1 MTVVPKAVTRVAIRV
16 TIVAARTGT
25 TVRRAMTATGS
36 AGPMRGGP
44 TSTGIVTAT
53 IPGISITI
61 AAISIAM
68 TDIRI
73 VMVRD
78 VPRSI
83 AMTDTVSAV
92 TIARTSTVEIVG
104 TSIVTT
110 TAVARGV
117 PISIVTTA
125 GAAIVV
131 TIAVVIVVTSIATIA
146 GRKAVAV
153 MAVIG
158 TSIVTTAVT
167 SIVMIAVAA
176 IGATTVRMIAA
187 VKAAR
192 DSMVTAGSIAT
203 IVPKTVVIAVTSI
216 VTTVAAIVGSSAV
229 TQARPSAGIT
239 TTVVDVAAIGV
250 DSGEMTAIS
259 GITTDVP
266 SSSVNRG
273 ATPTGP
279 YPSRPRT
286 RTRTGVRMNR
296 ECPVAWSGPCCPR
309 MRKSV

>member
-1 MTVVPKAVTRVAIRV
+1 MAIRV

-131 TIAVVIVVTSIATIA
+131 TIAVVIAGISIVTLAGVIVGASIAA
-146 GRKAVAV
+146 RGGRKAVAV

-158 TSIVTTAVT
+158 TSIVTTA
-167 SIVMIAVAA
+167 
-176 IGATTVRMIAA
+176 
-187 VKAAR
+187 
-192 DSMVTAGSIAT
+192 
-203 IVPKTVVIAVTSI
+203 
-216 VTTVAAIVGSSAV
+216 
-229 TQARPSAGIT
+229 
-239 TTVVDVAAIGV
+239 
-250 DSGEMTAIS
+250 
-259 GITTDVP
+259 
-266 SSSVNRG
+266 
-273 ATPTGP
+273 
-279 YPSRPRT
+279 
-286 RTRTGVRMNR
+286 
-296 ECPVAWSGPCCPR
+296 
-309 MRKSV
+309 